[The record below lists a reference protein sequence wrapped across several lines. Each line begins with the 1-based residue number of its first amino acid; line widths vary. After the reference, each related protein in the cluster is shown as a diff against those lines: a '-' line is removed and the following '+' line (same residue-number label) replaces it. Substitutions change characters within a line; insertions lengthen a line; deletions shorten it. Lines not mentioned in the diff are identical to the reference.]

1 VIEQESPMPD
11 DKKPRRLGDMGYKDK
26 ETWSPFGEPD
36 AQDPDPA
43 VRNRFFGKYQ
53 GTVVNNVD
61 PYQQGRLILNVP
73 DVHGMLPSNWAMPC
87 VPLTDIAMGTFMRPR
102 IGANVWVEFEQGDPQ
117 KPIWVGCYWGKGETP
132 PMAKAANAVPPTN
145 AVMTMET
152 LLSGVSVCDIPIA
165 SAPVPGTVILR
176 AGGVTATISM
186 TPASVTT
193 TAPTVTVIATAAVNV
208 TAPTVTVT
216 ATTALNLSAPTV
228 NINAPTA
235 FNVTAPGTT
244 NITTGEISVA
254 APNFTVA

>member
-1 VIEQESPMPD
+1 MPETHRP
-11 DKKPRRLGDMGYKDK
+11 KTLGDMGYK
-26 ETWSPFGEPD
+26 ESWSPFGEAD

-53 GTVVNNVD
+53 GTVVNNID

-73 DVHGMLPSNWAMPC
+73 DVHGFLPSNWALPC
-87 VPLTDIAMGTFMRPR
+87 VPLTDIAMGTFNRPR

-117 KPIWVGCYWGKGETP
+117 KPIWVGCFWGKGETP

-152 LLSGVSVCDIPIA
+152 LLSGISVCDIPIA
-165 SAPVPGTVILR
+165 AGPLPGTVLLR

-193 TAPTVTVIATAAVNV
+193 TAPTVAVVATGAVTV

-216 ATTALNLSAPTV
+216 AATALNLSAPA
-228 NINAPTA
+228 INVTAATA
-235 FNVTAPGTT
+235 FNVTAPVVSITAATSCSVKSALTT
-244 NITTGEISVA
+244 V
-254 APNFTVA
+254 V

>member
-1 VIEQESPMPD
+1 MPD
-11 DKKPRRLGDMGYKDK
+11 TEKPRTLGDTGYKDK
-26 ETWSPFGEPD
+26 EAWSPFGEPD

-53 GTVVNNVD
+53 GTVINNAD

-73 DVHGMLPSNWAMPC
+73 DVHGLLPSNWAMPC
-87 VPLTDIAMGTFMRPR
+87 VALTDIAMGTFMRPR

-117 KPIWVGCYWGKGETP
+117 KPIWVGCFWGKFETP

-176 AGGVTATISM
+176 AGGVTATISL

-193 TAPTVTVIATAAVNV
+193 TAPTVTILAATAVNV

-216 ATTALNLSAPTV
+216 AATAA
-228 NINAPTA
+228 
-235 FNVTAPGTT
+235 NVTAPVVNFTAAT
-244 NITTGEISVA
+244 AFSVKAPAVSITTQHFTVA
-254 APNFTVA
+254 APNFAVA